1 MAKKKQ
7 TVPQEEYNLKEA
19 RRRLRDKYLKR
30 LRTVENSQ
38 GIVYPEIAKD
48 KVRRSPL
55 SLDELRSMAYDTY
68 RQYPT
73 KNGVKL
79 FTNFVVRDRISFA
92 EMVLKKKIALPID
105 PRTKKPKDVT
115 DISFDVANGLIKK
128 ELDKIFNT
136 TERVTTMRKQLQD
149 ALVIAKSNVKTDDGT
164 IRALRIELS
173 NNPNFSFDRLK
184 GKMTKSLAAEIRNEY
199 NIYFGRPKGA
209 REQVEGRINFSL
221 ATTYDKPIVDVK
233 SDNTGDRNALYH
245 AFASSLAG
253 LKDIYYNNDDGGLI
267 WKMDNLAG
275 KGGVVFVIIEGQIV
289 EYINTLDDI
298 FVHRA
303 VQSLGS
309 SNLGEFEAYG
319 SKLEVRTSDGYLDY
333 FDEKATVSDIVAYF
347 KSYIQRL
354 TMKGLDSY
362 IADVEDKTG
371 QKFNQNVYPTDLD
384 AKDKRLY
391 RKAVKEFE
399 KQDKTKARKIKVYTG
414 K

>member
-1 MAKKKQ
+1 MGKKKQ
-7 TVPQEEYNLKEA
+7 TVPQEEYNEKEA

-38 GIVYPEIAKD
+38 GVVYPEIAKD

-55 SLDELRSMAYDTY
+55 SLDELRSMAYETY

-92 EMVLKKKIALPID
+92 EMVLKRKIALPID
-105 PRTKKPKDVT
+105 PRTKKPKAVT
-115 DISFDVANGLIKK
+115 DISFDVANVLIKK

-136 TERVTTMRKQLQD
+136 TERITTMRKQLQD

-173 NNPNFSFDRLK
+173 KNPKFSFDRLK
-184 GKMTKSLAAEIRNEY
+184 GKMSKELAAEIRNEY
-199 NIYFGRPKGA
+199 NIYFGRPNGA

-233 SDNTGDRNALYH
+233 SDKTGDRNALYH

-267 WKMDNLAG
+267 WKLDNLAG

-289 EYINTLDDI
+289 EYINSLDDI

-303 VQSLGS
+303 VQSLGK
-309 SNLGEFEAYG
+309 SNLGDFEAYG
-319 SKLEVRTSDGYLDY
+319 SKLEVHTSDGYLDY
-333 FDEKATVSDIVAYF
+333 FGETATVSDIVAYF

-354 TMKGLDSY
+354 TMKGLDTY
-362 IADVEDKTG
+362 IADIEDKTG

-399 KQDKTKARKIKVYTG
+399 KQDKAKARKIKVYTG

>member
-1 MAKKKQ
+1 MVKKNQ
-7 TVPQEEYNLKEA
+7 TASSEEYNVKEA
-19 RRRLRDKYLKR
+19 RRRLRSKYLKR
-30 LRTVENSQ
+30 LRTVEKSQ

-48 KVRRSPL
+48 KVRSSPL
-55 SLDELRSMAYDTY
+55 SLDELRNMAYESY

-73 KNGVKL
+73 NKGVKL
-79 FTNFVVRDRISFA
+79 FTNFVVRDRIGLA
-92 EMVLKKKIALPID
+92 EMILKRKIALPID
-105 PRTKKPKDVT
+105 PRTKKPKDIT

-128 ELDKIFNT
+128 ELDKVFNT
-136 TERVTTMRKQLQD
+136 TERVTTMRKQLQE

-173 NNPNFSFDRLK
+173 KNPNFSFDRLK
-184 GKMTKSLAAEIRNEY
+184 GKLSDNLSAEIRNEY

-209 REQVEGRINFSL
+209 REQVEGMINLSL
-221 ATTYDKPIVDVK
+221 ATTYDKPIVEVK

-253 LKDIYYNNDDGGLI
+253 LKDVYYNNEDGGLI

-303 VQSLGS
+303 VQALGT
-309 SNLGEFEAYG
+309 SNLGDFEAYG
-319 SKLEVRTSDGYLDY
+319 SKLEVHTSDGYLDY
-333 FDEKATVSDIVAYF
+333 FDEKTTVSDIVAYF

-354 TMKGLDSY
+354 TMKGLDTY

-371 QKFNQNVYPTDLD
+371 QKFNQNVYPTDLE

-391 RKAVKEFE
+391 LKAVKEFE
-399 KQDKTKARKIKVYTG
+399 KQDKAKQRKLRVYKG

>member
-1 MAKKKQ
+1 MEKNNQ
-7 TVPQEEYNLKEA
+7 TASSVEYNVKEA

-48 KVRRSPL
+48 KIRKSPL
-55 SLDELRSMAYDTY
+55 SLDKLRSMAYESY

-73 KNGVKL
+73 KNGFKL
-79 FTNFVVRDRISFA
+79 FTNFVVRDRIGFT
-92 EMVLKKKIALPID
+92 ELILKRKIALPID
-105 PRTKKPKDVT
+105 PRTKKPKNIT
-115 DISFDVANGLIKK
+115 DISFDVASGLIEK
-128 ELDKIFNT
+128 ELDDYFYT

-149 ALVIAKSNVKTDDGT
+149 ALVLAKSNVKTNDST
-164 IRALRIELS
+164 IRALQIELS

-184 GKMTKSLAAEIRNEY
+184 GKLTSRLSLEIQKEF
-199 NIYFGRPKGA
+199 NIYFGRQKGA
-209 REQVEGRINFSL
+209 RDQAEWRINLSL
-221 ATTYDKPIVDVK
+221 ATSYDKPIVEVK
-233 SDNTGDRNALYH
+233 PDKTGDRIALYH

-253 LKDIYYNNDDGGLI
+253 LKDIYYNNDEGGVI
-267 WKMDNLAG
+267 WKMDNQAG

-289 EYINTLDDI
+289 EYINALDDI

-303 VQSLGS
+303 VQSLGK
-309 SNLGEFEAYG
+309 SNLGDFEAYG
-319 SKLEVRTSDGYLDY
+319 SKLAVHTFDDYLDY

-347 KSYIQRL
+347 KSYIQKL
-354 TMKGLDSY
+354 TIKDLDSY
-362 IADVEDKTG
+362 IDDVEAKTG
-371 QKFNQNVYPTDLD
+371 QKFNKNVYPTDLD

-399 KQDKTKARKIKVYTG
+399 KQDKAKQRKLRVYKG

>member
-1 MAKKKQ
+1 MVKKKQ
-7 TVPQEEYNLKEA
+7 TVPQEEYNVKEA
-19 RRRLRDKYLKR
+19 RRRLRTKYLKR

-48 KVRRSPL
+48 KVRSSPL
-55 SLDELRSMAYDTY
+55 SLDELRSMAYESY

-79 FTNFVVRDRISFA
+79 FTNFVVRDRIRFA
-92 EMVLKKKIALPID
+92 EMVLKRKIALPID
-105 PRTKKPKDVT
+105 PRTKKPKDIT

-128 ELDKIFNT
+128 ELDKVFNT
-136 TERVTTMRKQLQD
+136 TERVPTMRKQLQD
-149 ALVIAKSNVKTDDGT
+149 ALVLAKSNVKTDDDT

-173 NNPNFSFDRLK
+173 INPKFSFDRLK
-184 GKMTKSLAAEIRNEY
+184 GKLTSSLSGEILNEY

-209 REQVEGRINFSL
+209 REQAEGRINLSL
-221 ATTYDKPIVDVK
+221 ATTYDKPIVSVK

-253 LKDIYYNNDDGGLI
+253 LKDIYYNNEDGGLI
-267 WKMDNLAG
+267 WKMDNIAG

-289 EYINTLDDI
+289 EYINALDDI

-303 VQSLGS
+303 VQALGS
-309 SNLGEFEAYG
+309 SNLGDFEAYG
-319 SKLEVRTSDGYLDY
+319 SKLEVHTSDGYLDY
-333 FDEKATVSDIVAYF
+333 FEKATVSDIVAYF

-362 IADVEDKTG
+362 IDDVEDKTG

-399 KQDKTKARKIKVYTG
+399 NQDKAKARKIKVYTG

>member
-1 MAKKKQ
+1 MVKKNQ
-7 TVPQEEYNLKEA
+7 TASSEEYNVKEA

-30 LRTVENSQ
+30 LRTVEAKH
-38 GIVYPEIAKD
+38 GIVYPEITKD
-48 KVRRSPL
+48 KVRRLPL
-55 SLDELRSMAYDTY
+55 TLDELRNLAYESY

-73 KNGVKL
+73 SNGVKA
-79 FTNFVVRDRISFA
+79 FTNFVVRDRIGFA
-92 EMVLKKKIALPID
+92 EMILKRKIALPRD
-105 PRTKKPKDVT
+105 PRTKKPKDIT

-184 GKMTKSLAAEIRNEY
+184 GKMSKSLAADIRNEY
-199 NIYFGRPKGA
+199 NIYFGRPNGA
-209 REQVEGRINFSL
+209 REQVEGRINLSL

-253 LKDIYYNNDDGGLI
+253 LKDIYYNNDEGGLI

-275 KGGVVFVIIEGQIV
+275 KGGVAFVIIEGQIV

-303 VQSLGS
+303 VQSLGN
-309 SNLGEFEAYG
+309 SNLGDFEAYG
-319 SKLEVRTSDGYLDY
+319 SKLEVHTSDGYLDY
-333 FDEKATVSDIVAYF
+333 FDEKATVRDIAAYF

-362 IADVEDKTG
+362 IDDVEKSTG

-399 KQDKTKARKIKVYTG
+399 KQDKAKQRKLRVYKG
-414 K
+414 E

>member
-1 MAKKKQ
+1 MAKKNQ
-7 TVPQEEYNLKEA
+7 TASSVEYNVKEA

-30 LRTVENSQ
+30 LRTVEDRQ

-55 SLDELRSMAYDTY
+55 SLDELRRMAYETY

-79 FTNFVVRDRISFA
+79 FTNFVVRDRIRFA
-92 EMVLKKKIALPID
+92 EMVLKRKIALPID
-105 PRTKKPKDVT
+105 PRTKKPKDIT

-128 ELDKIFNT
+128 ELDKVFNT
-136 TERVTTMRKQLQD
+136 TERVMTMRKQLQD

-173 NNPNFSFDRLK
+173 SNPNFSFDRLK
-184 GKMTKSLAAEIRNEY
+184 GKMSKSLAAEIRNEY
-199 NIYFGRPKGA
+199 NIYFGHPKGA
-209 REQVEGRINFSL
+209 REQLEGRINVSL

-233 SDNTGDRNALYH
+233 SDKTGDRNALYH

-253 LKDIYYNNDDGGLI
+253 LKDIYYNNEDGGLI

-289 EYINTLDDI
+289 EYINSLDDI

-303 VQSLGS
+303 VQSLGK
-309 SNLGEFEAYG
+309 SNLGDFEAYG
-319 SKLEVRTSDGYLDY
+319 SKLAVHTSDGYLDY
-333 FDEKATVSDIVAYF
+333 FDEKSTVNDIVAYF

-362 IADVEDKTG
+362 IADIEDKTG

-391 RKAVKEFE
+391 WKAVKEFE
-399 KQDKTKARKIKVYTG
+399 KQDKAKARKIKVYTG

>member
-7 TVPQEEYNLKEA
+7 TVPQEEYNVKEA

-30 LRTVENSQ
+30 LRSVEAKY
-38 GIVYPEIAKD
+38 GIVYPEITKD
-48 KVRRSPL
+48 KVRSSPL
-55 SLDELRSMAYDTY
+55 TLDELRSMAYESY

-73 KNGVKL
+73 SNGVKV
-79 FTNFVVRDRISFA
+79 FTNFVVRDRIGFA
-92 EMVLKKKIALPID
+92 EMILRRKIALPRD
-105 PRTKKPKDVT
+105 PRTKKPKAIT
-115 DISFDVANGLIKK
+115 DISFDIASGLIKK
-128 ELDKIFNT
+128 ELDKVFNT
-136 TERVTTMRKQLQD
+136 TERISTMRKQLQD
-149 ALVIAKSNVKTDDGT
+149 ALGIAKSNVKTEDGT

-184 GKMTKSLAAEIRNEY
+184 GKLSDNLSAEIRNEY
-199 NIYFGRPKGA
+199 NIYFGRPKGV
-209 REQVEGRINFSL
+209 REQVEGRINISL

-233 SDNTGDRNALYH
+233 PDKTGDRNALYH

-253 LKDIYYNNDDGGLI
+253 LKDIYYNNEDGGLI
-267 WKMDNLAG
+267 WKMDTLVG
-275 KGGVVFVIIEGQIV
+275 KGGAVFVVIEGQIV
-289 EYINTLDDI
+289 EYINALDDI

-319 SKLEVRTSDGYLDY
+319 SKLEVHTSDGYLDY

-362 IADVEDKTG
+362 IDDVEKSTG

-399 KQDKTKARKIKVYTG
+399 KQDKAKQRKLRVYKG

>member
-1 MAKKKQ
+1 MVKKNQ
-7 TVPQEEYNLKEA
+7 TASLVEYNVKEA

-30 LRTVENSQ
+30 LRTVENKQ

-48 KVRRSPL
+48 KVRSSPL
-55 SLDELRSMAYDTY
+55 SLDELRNMAYESY

-73 KNGVKL
+73 KNGIKL

-92 EMVLKKKIALPID
+92 EMVLKRKIALPID
-105 PRTKKPKDVT
+105 PRTKKPKDVK
-115 DISFDVANGLIKK
+115 DLSFDVANGLIKK
-128 ELDKIFNT
+128 ELDKVFNT
-136 TERVTTMRKQLQD
+136 TERVSTMRKQLQD
-149 ALVIAKSNVKTDDGT
+149 ALVLAKSNVKTDDGT

-173 NNPNFSFDRLK
+173 NNPKFSFDRLK
-184 GKMTKSLAAEIRNEY
+184 GKLSGSLSDEIRNEY
-199 NIYFGRPKGA
+199 NIYFGSPKGA
-209 REQVEGRINFSL
+209 REQAEGRINLSL
-221 ATTYDKPIVDVK
+221 ATTYDKPIVDLK
-233 SDNTGDRNALYH
+233 SDTTGDRNALYH

-253 LKDIYYNNDDGGLI
+253 LKDIYYNNEDGGLI
-267 WKMDNLAG
+267 WRMDNLAG

-289 EYINTLDDI
+289 EYINSLDDI

-309 SNLGEFEAYG
+309 SNLGDFEAYG
-319 SKLEVRTSDGYLDY
+319 SKLEVQTSDGYLDY
-333 FDEKATVSDIVAYF
+333 FDEKATVSDMVAYF

-399 KQDKTKARKIKVYTG
+399 KQDKAKARKIKVYTG

>member
-1 MAKKKQ
+1 MVKKNQ
-7 TVPQEEYNLKEA
+7 IATLEYNVKEA
-19 RRRLRDKYLKR
+19 RRRLRNKYLKR
-30 LRTVENSQ
+30 LRTVEKSQ

-48 KVRRSPL
+48 KVRSSPL

-68 RQYPT
+68 RQYPA

-92 EMVLKKKIALPID
+92 EMVLKRKIALPID
-105 PRTKKPKDVT
+105 PRTKKPKNIT

-128 ELDKIFNT
+128 ELDKVFNT
-136 TERVTTMRKQLQD
+136 TERVSTMRKQLQD

-184 GKMTKSLAAEIRNEY
+184 GKMSKSLAAEIRNEY

-209 REQVEGRINFSL
+209 REQTEGRINLSL

-233 SDNTGDRNALYH
+233 SDKTGDRNALYH
-245 AFASSLAG
+245 AFASSLDG
-253 LKDIYYNNDDGGLI
+253 LKDIYYNNEDGGLI

-289 EYINTLDDI
+289 EYINSLDDI

-303 VQSLGS
+303 VQSLGK
-309 SNLGEFEAYG
+309 SNLGDFEAYG
-319 SKLEVRTSDGYLDY
+319 SKLEVHTSDSYLDY

-399 KQDKTKARKIKVYTG
+399 KQDKAKQRKLRVYKG

>member
-1 MAKKKQ
+1 MVKKNQ
-7 TVPQEEYNLKEA
+7 TVSSEEYNVKEA

-30 LRTVENSQ
+30 LRTVENRQ

-48 KVRRSPL
+48 KVRSSPL
-55 SLDELRSMAYDTY
+55 SLDELRSMAYESY

-79 FTNFVVRDRISFA
+79 FTNFVVRDRIGFA
-92 EMVLKKKIALPID
+92 EMILKRKIALPTD
-105 PRTKKPKDVT
+105 PRTKKPKDIT
-115 DISFDVANGLIKK
+115 DITFDVANGLIKK
-128 ELDKIFNT
+128 ELDKVFNT
-136 TERVTTMRKQLQD
+136 TERVTTMRKQLQE

-173 NNPNFSFDRLK
+173 NNPKFSFDRLK
-184 GKMTKSLAAEIRNEY
+184 GKLSSSLSAEIQNEY
-199 NIYFGRPKGA
+199 NIYFGRPKGV
-209 REQVEGRINFSL
+209 REQTEGRINLSL

-233 SDNTGDRNALYH
+233 SDKTGDRNALYH

-253 LKDIYYNNDDGGLI
+253 LKDIYYNNEDGGLI

-275 KGGVVFVIIEGQIV
+275 KGGVVFVIIEGKIV
-289 EYINTLDDI
+289 EYLNSLDDI

-303 VQSLGS
+303 VQSLGK
-309 SNLGEFEAYG
+309 SNLGDFEAYG
-319 SKLEVRTSDGYLDY
+319 SKLEVHTSDGYLDY

-399 KQDKTKARKIKVYTG
+399 EQDKAKARKIKVYTG